1 MDEYKTEVKKTA
13 QWEMK
18 LGDCIETIKDIQ
30 EGTIDYSIFSPP
42 FASLYT
48 YSSSERDLGNCQ
60 SDEEFFLHFSYIIKE
75 LLRITKPGRL
85 VAVHCMNLPTKKVIH
100 GYIGLLDFRGD
111 IIRAFQKEEFIYH
124 SEVCIQKNPQAAAIR
139 THAKGLMFKQLHKDS
154 SDSRQG
160 LPDYICVFKKPG
172 ENEVQVKSDIDNDY
186 IGHLRYLKK
195 YNLKES
201 VESEDHYKDLAD
213 KLFYDVNEYFVEERG
228 RFLPIKVMLSRNSSG
243 NYSGSL
249 CLGPGWAGRMDDDE
263 EDWLF
268 DLVGS
273 YQKEHNIYFGIC
285 ANSFDSK
292 TFYERT
298 NNAWGDGHDF
308 NNLPDYPFPER
319 LE

>member
-1 MDEYKTEVKKTA
+1 MKYLKAYESVEMTKNWISEVMNTCKDIMVELEDAGMETEVKRSLSDKSVLI
-13 QWEMK
+13 E
-18 LGDCIETIKDIQ
+18 CIIILNNFAANGGGIIKFRKVMFDL
-30 EGTIDYSIFSPP
+30 EVKMRLIDYME
-42 FASLYT
+42 
-48 YSSSERDLGNCQ
+48 SEG
-60 SDEEFFLHFSYIIKE
+60 FE
-75 LLRITKPGRL
+75 LTDYEPYVKDG
-85 VAVHCMNLPTKKVIH
+85 
-100 GYIGLLDFRGD
+100 
-111 IIRAFQKEEFIYH
+111 Q
-124 SEVCIQKNPQAAAIR
+124 
-139 THAKGLMFKQLHKDS
+139 FKML
-154 SDSRQG
+154 
-160 LPDYICVFKKPG
+160 FK
-172 ENEVQVKSDIDNDY
+172 KSDIDNDY

-195 YNLKES
+195 YNIKES

-319 LE
+319 LD